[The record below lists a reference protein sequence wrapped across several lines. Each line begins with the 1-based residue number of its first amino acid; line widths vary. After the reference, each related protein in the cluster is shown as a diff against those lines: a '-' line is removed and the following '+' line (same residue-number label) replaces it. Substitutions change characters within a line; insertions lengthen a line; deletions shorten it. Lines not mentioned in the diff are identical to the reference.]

1 MLYFSKFKIII
12 IYSVIIILSFFSS
25 LNIFNNN
32 DNYLL
37 SKKVNLGLDLRGGSY
52 LLLEVDTEPVEIQ
65 KLQNK
70 LIEIRKV
77 LKNINIKYNNLRI
90 LNEKIIFNASSKEL
104 ENFIS
109 FFLNK
114 DNVINIYY
122 DKYRSHEM
130 DYLLEGDQLTI
141 FYSKFGIIEIKNAAI
156 EQSLEIV
163 RRRIDEAG
171 TKEPTILKRGNDR
184 ILIELPGLDEPSRI
198 KNLLGKT
205 ANLSFRFISDADS
218 SDFGIESV
226 FSEEINEMVN
236 VSKRV
241 ILSGD
246 NLINAQPKFDNRNN
260 ETIVTFDLDRVGA
273 KRFAKATTNNNRE
286 SI

>member
-1 MLYFSKFKIII
+1 MLYFSKFKLII

-90 LNEKIIFNASSKEL
+90 LNEKIIFDASSKEL
-104 ENFIS
+104 ENFIN

-122 DKYRSHEM
+122 DKY
-130 DYLLEGDQLTI
+130 
-141 FYSKFGIIEIKNAAI
+141 
-156 EQSLEIV
+156 
-163 RRRIDEAG
+163 
-171 TKEPTILKRGNDR
+171 DR
-184 ILIELPGLDEPSRI
+184 
-198 KNLLGKT
+198 
-205 ANLSFRFISDADS
+205 
-218 SDFGIESV
+218 
-226 FSEEINEMVN
+226 
-236 VSKRV
+236 
-241 ILSGD
+241 
-246 NLINAQPKFDNRNN
+246 
-260 ETIVTFDLDRVGA
+260 
-273 KRFAKATTNNNRE
+273 
-286 SI
+286 

>member
-37 SKKVNLGLDLRGGSY
+37 SKKINLGLDLRGGSY

-90 LNEKIIFNASSKEL
+90 LNEKIIFDASSNEL
-104 ENFIS
+104 ENFIN

-122 DKYRSHEM
+122 DKYRSYEM
-130 DYLLEGDQLTI
+130 DYLLEGDQLKI
-141 FYSKFGIIEIKNAAI
+141 FYSKK
-156 EQSLEIV
+156 
-163 RRRIDEAG
+163 
-171 TKEPTILKRGNDR
+171 
-184 ILIELPGLDEPSRI
+184 
-198 KNLLGKT
+198 
-205 ANLSFRFISDADS
+205 FRV
-218 SDFGIESV
+218 E
-226 FSEEINEMVN
+226 
-236 VSKRV
+236 
-241 ILSGD
+241 
-246 NLINAQPKFDNRNN
+246 
-260 ETIVTFDLDRVGA
+260 
-273 KRFAKATTNNNRE
+273 
-286 SI
+286 

>member
-1 MLYFSKFKIII
+1 MLYFSKFKLII

-70 LIEIRKV
+70 LIEIRKE

-90 LNEKIIFNASSKEL
+90 LDEKIIFVASSEEL
-104 ENFIS
+104 ENFIN

-122 DKYRSHEM
+122 DKYRSYEM
-130 DYLLEGDQLTI
+130 DY
-141 FYSKFGIIEIKNAAI
+141 
-156 EQSLEIV
+156 
-163 RRRIDEAG
+163 
-171 TKEPTILKRGNDR
+171 
-184 ILIELPGLDEPSRI
+184 
-198 KNLLGKT
+198 
-205 ANLSFRFISDADS
+205 
-218 SDFGIESV
+218 
-226 FSEEINEMVN
+226 
-236 VSKRV
+236 
-241 ILSGD
+241 
-246 NLINAQPKFDNRNN
+246 
-260 ETIVTFDLDRVGA
+260 
-273 KRFAKATTNNNRE
+273 
-286 SI
+286 